1 MIKYLKKCVMRFIML
16 NIKKYFFIIFLLF
29 FSCSENES
37 NNDYVFKDLDIL
49 HNTNITISKG
59 EHRVVNAV
67 AKKLLKDEIQI
78 YLKADYINT
87 NVLRGKLY
95 NAMSKNHDY
104 IRISNLANQL
114 HTDDGNIKAEFYNDN
129 NILSSILYADSA
141 QISNRYNNM
150 IAKGNVVIYSPETN
164 LMLLGDNVLWD
175 NNAKRILSEED
186 VTIIKIL
193 DGSQCI
199 QQSHGFESDMNLS
212 NYIFYNI
219 KGKISEGCF

>member
-1 MIKYLKKCVMRFIML
+1 ML
-16 NIKKYFFIIFLLF
+16 NIKKYFFITLLLF
-29 FSCSENES
+29 FSCTENEGS
-37 NNDYVFKDLDIL
+37 NDYVFKDLDIL

-78 YLKADYINT
+78 YLKADYIST

-104 IRISNLANQL
+104 MRISNLANQL
-114 HTDDGNIKAEFYNDN
+114 HNDDGNIKAEFYNDS

-150 IAKGNVVIYSPETN
+150 IAKGHVVIYSPETN

-175 NNAKRILSEED
+175 NNAKRILSEEE

-193 DGSQCI
+193 EGSQCI

-219 KGKISEGCF
+219 KGKINEGCF

>member
-1 MIKYLKKCVMRFIML
+1 ML
-16 NIKKYFFIIFLLF
+16 NIKKYCFIIVLLL
-29 FSCSENES
+29 FSCSENKNE
-37 NNDYVFKDLDIL
+37 NEYIFKDLDIL
-49 HNTNITISKG
+49 HNTNIIISKG
-59 EHRVVNAV
+59 ENRVVNAV

-78 YLKADYINT
+78 YLKADYMNT
-87 NVLRGKLY
+87 NTLRGKLY

-104 IRISNLANQL
+104 IRISNLADQL
-114 HTDDGNIKAEFYNDN
+114 HADDGNIKAEFYNN
-129 NILSSILYADSA
+129 YNVLSSILYADSA
-141 QISNRYNNM
+141 EISNRYNNM
-150 IAKGNVVIYSPETN
+150 IAKGHVVIYSPETN

-193 DGSQCI
+193 DDSQCI

-219 KGKISEGCF
+219 KGKISEGCFWWKILLLK

>member
-1 MIKYLKKCVMRFIML
+1 MRFIMP

-37 NNDYVFKDLDIL
+37 NNDYIFKDLDIL

>member
-1 MIKYLKKCVMRFIML
+1 MRFIMI
-16 NIKKYFFIIFLLF
+16 NIKKYFFITLLLF
-29 FSCSENES
+29 FSCNENENS
-37 NNDYVFKDLDIL
+37 NDYAFKDLDIL

-78 YLKADYINT
+78 YLKADYIST

-104 IRISNLANQL
+104 MRISNLANQL
-114 HTDDGNIKAEFYNDN
+114 HNDDGNIKAEFYNDS

-150 IAKGNVVIYSPETN
+150 IAKGHVVIYSPETN

-175 NNAKRILSEED
+175 NNAKRILSEEE

-193 DGSQCI
+193 EGSQCI

-219 KGKISEGCF
+219 KGKINEGCF

>member
-1 MIKYLKKCVMRFIML
+1 MI
-16 NIKKYFFIIFLLF
+16 NIKKYFFITLLLF
-29 FSCSENES
+29 FSCNENENS
-37 NNDYVFKDLDIL
+37 NDYAFKDLDIL

-78 YLKADYINT
+78 YLKADYIST

-104 IRISNLANQL
+104 MRISNLANQL
-114 HTDDGNIKAEFYNDN
+114 HNDDGNIKAEFYNDS

-150 IAKGNVVIYSPETN
+150 IAKGHVVIYSPETN

-175 NNAKRILSEED
+175 NNAKRILSEEE

-193 DGSQCI
+193 EGSQCI

-219 KGKISEGCF
+219 KGKINEGCF